1 MSNRLRK
8 GQLLV
13 GFGFWL
19 VVVSFPKAADL
30 DAPPIRYATAKD
42 NNPISR
48 LQESLNKGKTPLVF
62 DQGWGYLPSLLK
74 ALDVPVS
81 SQMLVFS
88 KTSLQR
94 NRISPNTPRGLYFN
108 DEIYLGFCH
117 SGEVLE
123 VSVADPQLGTAF
135 YTLEQVKQK
144 IPRFQRQTDS
154 CLICHGSSAT
164 QGFPGHL
171 ARSVYPDREGQPLF
185 ALGSHRVEHSTPL
198 EKRWGGWF
206 VSGTTPG
213 RFHLGNMTLPQSTK
227 NPPDANPRGTNLTDL
242 SKLCDTSEYLSPHS
256 DLVAL
261 LVFEHQAEVH
271 NRITRAALET
281 NIALHQQR
289 EFDTILQR
297 KTEGYTEGTFRRIDS
312 ACESLVEY
320 LFFCQEAPL
329 GGKVK
334 GTSTFAADFSAKGP
348 KDQKGRSLR
357 DFDLCE
363 RIFKYPL
370 SYMAQSRSFEEL
382 PGEVKEMAISKITEI
397 LKKGAKVDKYAH
409 LTPNLRAEICTI
421 LSQSSPVWK
430 LRLEAK

>member
-1 MSNRLRK
+1 MSVRTRTS
-8 GQLLV
+8 QFLLGL
-13 GFGFWL
+13 GFLLLFG
-19 VVVSFPKAADL
+19 SFPKAADL
-30 DAPPIRYATAKD
+30 DAPPILYATAKD
-42 NNPISR
+42 NNPISK
-48 LQESLNKGKTPLVF
+48 LQESLKSGKTQLRF
-62 DQGWGYLPSLLK
+62 DPGWGYLPSLLK
-74 ALDVPVS
+74 ALEVTVS

-144 IPRFQRQTDS
+144 TPRFQRQTDS

-171 ARSVYPDREGQPLF
+171 ARSVYSDREGQPLF
-185 ALGSHRVEHSTPL
+185 SLGSHQVEHSTPL

-206 VSGTTPG
+206 VTGTTPG
-213 RFHLGNMTLPQSTK
+213 RFHLGNMTLPQGTK
-227 NPPDANPRGTNLTDL
+227 NSPEANPIGSNITDL
-242 SKLCDTSEYLSPHS
+242 SRLCDTTEYLTPHS

-261 LVFEHQAEVH
+261 LVFEHQTEVH

-281 NIALHQQR
+281 NIALYQQR
-289 EFDTILQR
+289 EFDTILKR
-297 KTEGYTEGTFRRIDS
+297 KTDGYTEGTFRRIDS
-312 ACESLVEY
+312 ASESLVEY
-320 LFFCQEAPL
+320 LFFCNEAPL
-329 GGKVK
+329 GGKVM
-334 GTSTFAADFSAKGP
+334 GTSPFAAEFSAKGP

-370 SYMAQSRSFEEL
+370 SYMVMSRSFEEL
-382 PGEVKEMAISKITEI
+382 PGEVKEMTITKITEI
-397 LKKGAKVDKYAH
+397 LKNGSKEEKYAR
-409 LTPNLRAEICTI
+409 LTPNHRAAICGI
-421 LSQSSPVWK
+421 LTQTSSAWK
-430 LRLEAK
+430 ARLGPK